1 VADRVA
7 GKASQRQYRRVASF
21 PLGHLSV
28 GNPGGPR
35 RFWNSNGA
43 GFLHPIAL
51 GHSADRD
58 GLLRQAKFA
67 LDSNRPQDAQRIAQ
81 QILKT
86 DPQRAQALHIL
97 GCALLMQDR
106 AADAIAP
113 LEGAARALRDPETET
128 LLAIALR
135 RIGRKENAL
144 SRLKRATKRQPPF
157 GPAFHELG
165 FLLLSMERHDEA
177 IELLSRGHELLPM
190 MPELSIL
197 LGNVF
202 LACRDFRNAQVHFA
216 RALNISP
223 NSSDAMYGLATAHW
237 RLCQYQAA
245 ADLFRR
251 HLMRNPDDVSTW
263 LSLGHCLLEL
273 GQRDAGYDCF
283 RTAARGNPKRYGSAL
298 ASLVNSGRSR
308 FWLRPSQAQ
317 RFLCGTKS

>member
-1 VADRVA
+1 M
-7 GKASQRQYRRVASF
+7 
-21 PLGHLSV
+21 
-28 GNPGGPR
+28 
-35 RFWNSNGA
+35 GA
-43 GFLHPIAL
+43 GSLHPMTL
-51 GHSADRD
+51 RHGVDPD
-58 GLLRQAKFA
+58 DLLRQAKFA
-67 LDSNRPQDAQRIAQ
+67 LDSNRPQEAQRLVQ
-81 QILKT
+81 QVLKN
-86 DPQRAQALHIL
+86 DPRHAKALHIL

-106 AADAIAP
+106 ISDAIAP
-113 LEGAARALRDPETET
+113 LEAAARALRDPETET

-135 RIGRKENAL
+135 RTGRNEDAF

-157 GPAFHELG
+157 GAAFHELG
-165 FLLLSMERHDEA
+165 FLLFSMERHDEA
-177 IELLSRGHELLPM
+177 IEVLSRGRELLPM

-202 LACRDFRNAQVHFA
+202 LACRDFSVAHIHFGQ
-216 RALNISP
+216 ALDISP
-223 NSSDAMYGLATAHW
+223 NSSDAMYGLATTHW

-251 HLMRNPDDVSTW
+251 LLMRNPDDVNTW

-308 FWLRPSQAQ
+308 FWLRPSAAQ
-317 RFLCGTKS
+317 RFLRGTKS